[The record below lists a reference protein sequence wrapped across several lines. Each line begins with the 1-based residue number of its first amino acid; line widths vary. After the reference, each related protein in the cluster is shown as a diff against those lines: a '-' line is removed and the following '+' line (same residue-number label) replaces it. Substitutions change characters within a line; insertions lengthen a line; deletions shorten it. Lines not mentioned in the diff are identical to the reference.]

1 MVPLFMYAAQALMLP
16 CGGPAEARADYLQ
29 SADGFQAAVGFRG
42 RRGTTTMR
50 LDGMSTVL
58 VTSLFLQNKFW
69 MEGLG
74 CHPTFT
80 LTFLEALL
88 LQYLPH

>member
-1 MVPLFMYAAQALMLP
+1 MAPLFMHAAQALMLS

-50 LDGMSTVL
+50 LDGMSSTF
-58 VTSLFLQNKFW
+58 LFLQTNFVNGRIGVQPKLYFDI
-69 MEGLG
+69 
-74 CHPTFT
+74 P
-80 LTFLEALL
+80 
-88 LQYLPH
+88 